1 MNFIFQ
7 ILFTLSLI
15 LPLSPDDYQEYPEN
29 YFKLS
34 GLGGLRYRGIVID
47 TTGFYFPL
55 FPEFHFNAENG
66 YITLERDTLKRAIP
80 ETQIFSKR
88 GGAYYSEI
96 GGGFVTRVGLRELEA
111 AVYFSNL
118 KDNTAD
124 RSLHYAELSY
134 LDTPRINIFYLT
146 PGEEANY
153 GLDLRFPWAHFFAGR
168 GVKRVYEISLFP
180 WKQASLGLRIEDS
193 IYTIKT
199 GYGLCTINL
208 QKEGNEFTPGYSLEF
223 SKKSVFLWSEYGK
236 SHYYERS
243 EEALRVSAG
252 VSSRY
257 FLALV
262 YYKRALQDEGVVYFR
277 NPEGRVDS
285 SRSSMDIMVEAKI
298 PIWKLFNFSGAIVH
312 NSRHS
317 NLVFIATMDRSLSF
331 KNGEVVITPELVWDS
346 EDSYLKL
353 LLSVVLFK
361 AMEVQYI
368 QYRDD
373 YRFAIGARL
382 FD

>member
-1 MNFIFQ
+1 MNFLFQ
-7 ILFTLSLI
+7 FLLTLSLI
-15 LPLSPDDYQEYPEN
+15 LPLSPDDYREYPEN

-34 GLGGLRYRGIVID
+34 GLGGLRYRGIVLD

-55 FPEFHFNAENG
+55 FPEFHFYAENG
-66 YITLERDTLKRAIP
+66 YIILKRDTLKRAVP
-80 ETQIFSKR
+80 ETQLFSKR
-88 GGAYYSEI
+88 GGANYSEI
-96 GGGFVTRVGLRELEA
+96 GGGFVTRVGLRELEV

-118 KDNTAD
+118 KDYATD

-134 LDTPRINIFYLT
+134 LGTPRINIFYFT
-146 PGEEANY
+146 PGEEPNY
-153 GLDLRFPWAHFFAGR
+153 ALDLRFPWAHFFAGR
-168 GVKRVYEISLFP
+168 GIKEAYEISLFP
-180 WKQASLGLRIEDS
+180 WKQVSLGLRVEDS

-199 GYGLCTINL
+199 GYGPCTINL
-208 QKEGNEFTPGYSLEF
+208 QKEGNEFTPGFSLGLK
-223 SKKSVFLWSEYGK
+223 KKSVFLWSGYGK
-236 SHYYERS
+236 RHYYERP
-243 EEALRVSAG
+243 EEAFRVSAG

-262 YYKRALQDEGVVYFR
+262 YYKRALQNEGVVYFR
-277 NPEGRVDS
+277 NSEGLVDS
-285 SRSSMDIMVEAKI
+285 SRSSMDMMGEVKI
-298 PIWKLFNFSGAIVH
+298 PIWKLFNFSGTVVY

-317 NLVFIATMDRSLSF
+317 NLVFIATVNRSLSF
-331 KNGEVVITPELVWDS
+331 KNGEVVITPEFVWDS
-346 EDSYLKL
+346 ENSYLKL